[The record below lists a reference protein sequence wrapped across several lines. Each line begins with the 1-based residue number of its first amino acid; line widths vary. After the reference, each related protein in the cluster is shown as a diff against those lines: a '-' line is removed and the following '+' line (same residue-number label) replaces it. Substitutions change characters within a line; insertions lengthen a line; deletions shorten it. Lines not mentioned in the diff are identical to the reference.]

1 MLQRK
6 GIPSVLMQTCHGQ
19 RAIACYWWKLLL
31 IKINTAF
38 TDMQQP
44 LLPYQC
50 HGNFSLE
57 LDRGFSF
64 HGLFMY
70 LGRSVLDMWYCCVHF
85 CSYTSCIHFRD
96 SFFLEVVHGKPPPA
110 RYHDE
115 NHCFLQM
122 ACDSNDENWLRCV
135 VYCDLI

>member
-6 GIPSVLMQTCHGQ
+6 GILPVLMQTCHGQ
-19 RAIACYWWKLLL
+19 RAIACYWGKLLL

-96 SFFLEVVHGKPPPA
+96 SFFLEVVHWKASSSQVPWWKPLFST
-110 RYHDE
+110 DG
-115 NHCFLQM
+115 L
-122 ACDSNDENWLRCV
+122 WLKWWKLAV